1 MKKKARKKMMQTLGV
16 AIFLLEAAELG
27 IVLWD
32 KYRNAPSKKS
42 PGKTGSRQLNA
53 PAS

>member
-1 MKKKARKKMMQTLGV
+1 MMETLGV

-32 KYRNAPSKKS
+32 KYRKNPDQQLPAPSKIKS
-42 PGKTGSRQLNA
+42 K
-53 PAS
+53 